1 MKAISKLLLIAV
13 ACWAAPSAAQDKKPD
28 AKGPE
33 GYWMGPLKLGAVDL
47 RIGLKVERKG
57 DALSGGLDSPD
68 QGGPRMKADAVTFK
82 DGKLV
87 MTIKSI
93 GAEYEGELTKDGAEL
108 KGEFRQ
114 SGSKL
119 ALTLKR
125 LDKEPTFAR
134 PQDPKRPYPYREE
147 EVEYENKPA
156 QVKFGGTLT
165 LPKGD
170 GPFPAALLI
179 TGSGPQDRD
188 ESLMGHRPFLV
199 LADHLTRKGIAVLRV
214 DDRGVGKSTGS
225 TMNSTTADFAD
236 DALAGIAYLKT
247 RKEID
252 SKKIGLIGHSE
263 GGLVAPLAASK
274 SPDVAFVV
282 LLAGTGISGEEI
294 LYLQGRLI
302 AEAAKTPEKAI
313 AEQIRLQKLVFGI
326 VKETKDN
333 KEAVKRVEEA
343 LEQEMAK
350 MTDKEKEEAKKVP
363 IKQQL
368 DAVTTPWFRYF
379 LTYDPVPA
387 LRKTKCPALA
397 ICGEKDLQVPPKE
410 NLSAIEKALKEG
422 GNEDVTVREFPGL
435 NHLFQTCKTGAPS
448 EYGTIEETIA
458 PLVLDT
464 ISEWIL
470 KRFK

>member
-1 MKAISKLLLIAV
+1 MKDISRLLLVAV
-13 ACWAAPSAAQDKKPD
+13 ACCAAPAAAQDKEPV

-33 GYWMGPLKLGAVDL
+33 GYWMGPLKAGAIDL
-47 RIGLKVERKG
+47 RIGFKITAKDG
-57 DALSGGLDSPD
+57 KLSGTLDSPD
-68 QGGPRMKADAVTFK
+68 QGARGIKAESVAFK
-82 DGKLV
+82 DGKLTV
-87 MTIKSI
+87 AVKSI
-93 GAEYEGELTKDGAEL
+93 GVEFEGELSKDGSEI
-108 KGEFRQ
+108 KGEWRQ
-114 SGSKL
+114 SGSNL

-125 LDKEPTFAR
+125 LEKEPTFAR
-134 PQDPKRPYPYREE
+134 PQDPKRPYPYRDE
-147 EVEYENKPA
+147 EVAYENQKA
-156 QVKFGGTLT
+156 GVKFGGTLT

-188 ESLMGHRPFLV
+188 ESLLGHRPFLV

-225 TMNSTTADFAD
+225 TTNSTTADFAD

-274 SPDVAFVV
+274 SADVAFVV
-282 LLAGTGISGEEI
+282 LMAGTGITGEEI

-302 AEAAKTPEKAI
+302 NQANKATDKAI
-313 AEQIRLQKLVFGI
+313 AEQVRIQKLLFGI

-333 KEAVKRVEEA
+333 KEAIKRFEEA
-343 LEQEMAK
+343 WEKELAK
-350 MTDKEKEEAKKVP
+350 MTDKEKEDAKKAP
-363 IKQQL
+363 LKKQL
-368 DAVTTPWFRYF
+368 EAVTSPWFRYF
-379 LTYDPVPA
+379 LTYDPLPA

-410 NLSAIEKALKEG
+410 NLPAIEKALKEG
-422 GNEDVTVREFPGL
+422 GNKDVTIREFPGL
-435 NHLFQTCKTGAPS
+435 NHLFQTCKTGALS
-448 EYGTIEETIA
+448 EYAVIEETFA
-458 PLVLDT
+458 PAVLEA
-464 ISEWIL
+464 ISEWVL
-470 KRFK
+470 KRCK